1 MGKAVVRLDR
11 RILLFNHTT
20 RRHRIR
26 KVVYLGLDAHVRSC
40 VLAGMDS
47 RGKLLFNERFSTS
60 ESALKSQL
68 VAVKAHKEILALEES
83 PLAGWLSGAFHSTS
97 PFWIL

>member
-1 MGKAVVRLDR
+1 M
-11 RILLFNHTT
+11 
-20 RRHRIR
+20 R

-68 VAVKAHKEILALEES
+68 VAVRRCGQGNTTAIRQLRKCLGTTGYLQLPACVNKVEDRAHT
-83 PLAGWLSGAFHSTS
+83 PGDGCAGLQAR
-97 PFWIL
+97 IR

>member
-1 MGKAVVRLDR
+1 M
-11 RILLFNHTT
+11 
-20 RRHRIR
+20 R

-60 ESALKSQL
+60 ESALTQL
-68 VAVKAHKEILALEES
+68 RHFGYCDIFCTTDKRM
-83 PLAGWLSGAFHSTS
+83 
-97 PFWIL
+97 

>member
-1 MGKAVVRLDR
+1 M
-11 RILLFNHTT
+11 
-20 RRHRIR
+20 R

-60 ESALKSQL
+60 ELALKSQL
-68 VAVKAHKEILALEES
+68 VAVKAHKKILALEES
-83 PLAGWLSGAFHSTS
+83 PLAGCSLEHFSTMSMSSLSVIRAKTS
-97 PFWIL
+97 